1 MEKYQIKNIEE
12 LNSELILH
20 LINRYKMKELPRLKK
35 L

>member
-12 LNSELILH
+12 LNSELILQ
-20 LINRYKMKELPRLKK
+20 LINRYKMKKLPRLKK